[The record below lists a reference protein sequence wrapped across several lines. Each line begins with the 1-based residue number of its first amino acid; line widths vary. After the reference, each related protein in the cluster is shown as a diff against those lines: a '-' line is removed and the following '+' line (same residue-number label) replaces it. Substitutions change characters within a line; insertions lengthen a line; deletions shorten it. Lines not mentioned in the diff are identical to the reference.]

1 MLICWNVFFIFIKGS
16 LSVVSKFLIDGMCV
30 VAPAPATS
38 TMTWATFHPIVMML
52 LSGWYFVVFLSRVYA
67 ANMALQYANS
77 MNCMVILVVGALNGG
92 GYMDVL

>member
-1 MLICWNVFFIFIKGS
+1 MSVPFNSS
-16 LSVVSKFLIDGMCV
+16 LYAQILAQNSFSRPNSW
-30 VAPAPATS
+30 APFESIPPL
-38 TMTWATFHPIVMML
+38 M
-52 LSGWYFVVFLSRVYA
+52 SGWYFVVFLSRVYA